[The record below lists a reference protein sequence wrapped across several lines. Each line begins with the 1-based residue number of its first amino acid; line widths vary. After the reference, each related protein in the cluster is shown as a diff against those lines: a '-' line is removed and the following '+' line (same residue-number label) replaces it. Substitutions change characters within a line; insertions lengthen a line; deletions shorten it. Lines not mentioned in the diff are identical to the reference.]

1 MRQVHSSTVHVLS
14 NEDIKEFIEK
24 EGDAIITSKTNTAIG
39 VFTADCVPVI
49 VVDDIKGVVAVV
61 HSGWRGTISSITKKT
76 IETMNRKFN
85 TDYRDVK
92 VYVGPHIRKC
102 CYEVSQELKETFLEE
117 TGIPEDVLFDGRRLS
132 LEECILKD
140 IREIGVLEE
149 NIYTLNL
156 CTYCN
161 EDIRLHSYRKSNGG
175 YKVIT
180 ANNGLDALK
189 KVKENK
195 PDLLLLDLM
204 LPGMDGLDVCKEIKR
219 DKETSK
225 TSIIMLTAKS
235 EELDKILGLELGA
248 DDYITKPFSIRE
260 LLARVKA
267 VLRRSSSDE
276 ISEEIYEI
284 GRLKVDFERHEVLI
298 NNEKVELTLKEFEL
312 LEILIK
318 NKGKILRRETLLD
331 KVWGYEYIGETRTVD
346 VHIRYL
352 RKKVEDDDKNPKFI
366 ETIRGVG
373 YRFNPVE

>member
-1 MRQVHSSTVHVLS
+1 MADEKVL
-14 NEDIKEFIEK
+14 I
-24 EGDAIITSKTNTAIG
+24 
-39 VFTADCVPVI
+39 
-49 VVDDIKGVVAVV
+49 VDDEEHIV
-61 HSGWRGTISSITKKT
+61 
-76 IETMNRKFN
+76 ELLQFN
-85 TDYRDVK
+85 L
-92 VYVGPHIRKC
+92 I
-102 CYEVSQELKETFLEE
+102 
-117 TGIPEDVLFDGRRLS
+117 
-132 LEECILKD
+132 
-140 IREIGVLEE
+140 
-149 NIYTLNL
+149 NA
-156 CTYCN
+156 
-161 EDIRLHSYRKSNGG
+161 G

-180 ANNGLDALK
+180 TNNGLDALK
-189 KVKENK
+189 KVKEHK

-219 DKETSK
+219 NKETSK

-267 VLRRSSSDE
+267 VLRRSNSDE
-276 ISEEIYEI
+276 ISEEIYEL

-352 RKKVEDDDKNPKFI
+352 RKKIEDDDKNPKFI